1 MGEPLSADEQPKPGK
16 ALPTCPLCGNRTFRQ
31 EKGKIDSEWGI
42 TAHRVT
48 LLICERCAYVLVF
61 YEGNTIFDF
70 D

>member
-1 MGEPLSADEQPKPGK
+1 M
-16 ALPTCPLCGNRTFRQ
+16 
-31 EKGKIDSEWGI
+31 DSEWGL

-48 LLICERCAYVLVF
+48 LLICERCQYVLSF